1 MPYVSLDIKI
11 IRGFKAKEDEHNCEI
26 ATNQSIELKSFSS
39 NFKNCQSDNGW
50 TLDGADRARNE

>member
-1 MPYVSLDIKI
+1 MILK
-11 IRGFKAKEDEHNCEI
+11 FKAMEDVHNCEI

-39 NFKNCQSDNGW
+39 NFKKCQSDNGW